1 MSDLQMSSEELTKKL
16 ILTAWSDSAF
26 KKELIENPKAAI
38 EKELN
43 TKLPDDVNVK
53 VVEID
58 NKTLLLPIPVK
69 PEGELTE
76 EQLESVAGGLSF
88 FDYIEI
94 EMMKGIAKKVE
105 RQTMK
110 GGTMMQQS

>member
-16 ILTAWSDSAF
+16 ILKAWSDSAF

-53 VVEID
+53 VVETD
-58 NKTLLLPIPVK
+58 EKTILLPIPVK
-69 PEGELTE
+69 PKGELTE
-76 EQLESVAGGLSF
+76 EQLESVAGGSLTVSTLQ
-88 FDYIEI
+88 IGAKQAEV
-94 EMMKGIAKKVE
+94 EMAKSTINFLMKYF
-105 RQTMK
+105 
-110 GGTMMQQS
+110 